1 MWRSLLFIPT
11 LEDRFVA
18 KAADRGADA
27 IILDL
32 EASIAPDRKD
42 EARAALPHLV
52 ERLAAQISITIRIN
66 PLWMAAVRD
75 LEAAVVPGVSA
86 IHMALCENAE
96 QVRAVDGL
104 ISDLEAQRSL
114 PQGAIDLIP
123 MIESSDALGQAVEIA
138 KASPRVI
145 GLTLG
150 VEDYATSM
158 GVSATPDLLR
168 PAVFHLN
175 QAARSADVNSFAVS
189 ASIADFRDAVLLER
203 EARYARNL
211 GTVGGYAVHPA
222 QVAVLNDVFSATAE
236 EIEWAEEVVSAAKLA
251 FSEGRAVFKV
261 QGRMIDQPLITR
273 AERILDVRKPN

>member
-11 LEDRFVA
+11 LEERFVA

-32 EASIAPDRKD
+32 EASIAPERKD
-42 EARAALPHLV
+42 EARAMLPRLV
-52 ERLAAQISITIRIN
+52 ERLEPQIPVTVRIN

-86 IHMALCENAE
+86 IHMALCKNAE

-104 ISDLEAQRSL
+104 ISDLETQRSL
-114 PQGAIDLIP
+114 PQGAIKLIP
-123 MIESSDALGQAVEIA
+123 MIESADALSQATDIA
-138 KASPRVI
+138 KACPRVI

-158 GVSATPDLLR
+158 GVAATPDLLR
-168 PAVFHLN
+168 PAVFQLN
-175 QAARSADVNSFAVS
+175 QAARSANLSSFAVP
-189 ASIADFRDAVLLER
+189 ASIADFRDADLLER
-203 EARYARNL
+203 EASYARNL

-222 QVAVLNDVFSATAE
+222 QVAVLNDVFSATAD
-236 EIEWAEEVVSAAKLA
+236 EIEWAQEVASAAKLA
-251 FSEGRAVFKV
+251 FSEGKAVFKV
-261 QGRMIDQPLITR
+261 RGKMIDQPLITR
-273 AERILDVRKPN
+273 AERILAGRK